1 MSLKNAQQSI
11 LNNAISLLTDYVFL
25 KMMYTNKGEHS
36 SPSPLEMFF
45 TFEDT
50 INQTIK
56 SRQRGWGEDFL

>member
-1 MSLKNAQQSI
+1 MIHVDN
-11 LNNAISLLTDYVFL
+11 
-25 KMMYTNKGEHS
+25 GENS

-56 SRQRGWGEDFL
+56 SLQRGWGEDFFVAFFFTGHL